1 MHNNTFHSF
10 FNLRSLILLGLG
22 LLFVNSAVV
31 AQSLETFTLKDAQEY
46 ALTNNLN
53 MKIKQTDIA
62 IAKEQVNETK
72 AIGLPNVSGGLNY
85 QHFVQLPVS
94 LVPAIFFN
102 PMAAEG
108 EFAELT
114 FGTKNNLTAKLEA
127 SQLLF
132 NGSYL
137 VALEGSKTFVNLSEQ
152 NLQQAQIDLKYSVTQ
167 SYYNALIAQEQ
178 VRLLEMNTA
187 NLSKIL
193 FETEELN
200 KSGFVEEMDVDRLRL
215 TLNNLKTQIFSAQR
229 GAELALN
236 ALKFQMGMD
245 ASTPIE
251 LSESLQDIVANLETM
266 AVDESFNPESRAE
279 YRLLDQQEKLNEL
292 DIKNYRWQRL
302 PNLAAFASYQ
312 QTFQNDNFDVFD
324 GDFWFP
330 TFVVG
335 LQLNVPIFQ
344 GLGKNAQIAQ
354 RELMTVQLRDG
365 KDLLKESFNLE
376 ITQAKMNFTS
386 ALEQV
391 KSQEENI
398 KLAQKIYD
406 TAIIKYN
413 EGLGSSLE
421 VNSAESS
428 LFETQGLYVQSL
440 LSLVLAK
447 TNLDKALGTL

>member
-1 MHNNTFHSF
+1 MHNNTFYSF
-10 FNLRSLILLGLG
+10 VALRLILLLG
-22 LLFVNSAVV
+22 FCLLFSNNSLVS
-31 AQSLETFTLKDAQEY
+31 QSLETFTLEDAQNY
-46 ALTNNLN
+46 ALTHNLN
-53 MKIKQTDIA
+53 MKIKQTDID
-62 IAKEQVNETK
+62 IAKEQVNETR

-102 PMAAEG
+102 PMAPEG
-108 EFAELT
+108 EFAELK
-114 FGTKNNLTAKLEA
+114 FGTKNNLAASLEA

-137 VALEGSKTFVNLSEQ
+137 VALEASKTFVNLSEQ
-152 NLQQAQIDLKYSVTQ
+152 NLQQAEIDLKYSVTQ
-167 SYYNALIAQEQ
+167 SYYNALIAKEQ
-178 VRLLEMNTA
+178 VKLLEMNTE

-215 TLNNLKTQIFSAQR
+215 TLNNLKTQIFSAER

-236 ALKFQMGMD
+236 ALKFQMGMED
-245 ASTPIE
+245 TTSIE
-251 LSESLQDIVANLETM
+251 LSESLQDIVAGLEEM
-266 AVDESFNPESRAE
+266 AVDESFSPENRPE
-279 YRLLDQQEKLNEL
+279 YRLLDQQERLNEL

-312 QTFQNDNFDVFD
+312 QQFQNDGFDVFD

-344 GLGKNAQIAQ
+344 GLGKNAQIKQ
-354 RELMTVQLRDG
+354 RELMAVQLRDG
-365 KDLLKESFNLE
+365 KDLLKQSFNLE
-376 ITQAKMNFTS
+376 ITQAKTNFTN
-386 ALEQV
+386 ALEQM

-440 LSLVLAK
+440 LNLVIAK